1 MMELTESQL
10 RQAIIEQC
18 LWMNASGLNHGTSG
32 NISAR
37 YGDACLITP
46 TAIAYEQLVPEM
58 LASISLATGESSG
71 PYKPSSEWR
80 FHYDLMRARP
90 EMGAI
95 VHTHSPYATS
105 LAITRRSIPAVHY
118 MVAVFGGNDVRCAD
132 YATYGTQAL
141 SDHVLSA
148 MHERK
153 ACLLANHGMLVAGEN
168 LAQAMWLATE
178 LEALAQQYYLAL
190 QLGGAV
196 ILSDEQLAEV
206 HAKLTNYGLNQAFT
220 KPESGSTKSAIT
232 SK

>member
-1 MMELTESQL
+1 MEHEEYRL

-18 LWMNASGLNHGTSG
+18 LWMNAQGLNQGSSG

-37 YGDACLITP
+37 YQDKLIITP
-46 TAIAYEQLVPEM
+46 TAMAYEAMRPEM
-58 LASISLATGESSG
+58 LAAIVLDETAAWQG

-90 EMGAI
+90 DIGAI
-95 VHTHSPYATS
+95 VHTHSAYATS
-105 LAITRRSIPAVHY
+105 LAMTRRSIPAVHY
-118 MVAVFGGNDVRCAD
+118 MIALFGGNDVRCAE

-141 SDHVLSA
+141 SDHILVA
-148 MHERK
+148 MQDRK

-168 LAQAMWLATE
+168 LPKAMWLASE
-178 LEALAQQYYLAL
+178 LETLAQQYYHAL

-196 ILSDEQLAEV
+196 ILTDEQMAEV
-206 HAKLTNYGLNQAFT
+206 HAKLANYGLSQALT
-220 KPESGSTKSAIT
+220 NPESASTKSATT